1 MAASL
6 ALVDKSAN
14 RRHDPIVALVP
25 PQILWAAAQFAGA
38 DDCKEVLTH
47 ICLRTVPDKGG
58 TESPAVE
65 VTSIDGHRLFRAV
78 IPSTEHFY
86 GHSDTIDNEKGFK
99 LKAKP
104 LRKRVAYAHYA
115 LIRKSG
121 IVEFIGGKKSKTAD
135 TLPTESLSSVNASSH
150 PWDDATFP
158 HTGNLWPDR
167 FGLNTER
174 PIAFKASY
182 LVDFCN
188 VVSKLSL
195 NGIVKMERNGNN
207 TPAVF
212 TCDCD
217 VFSVE
222 ERVTLECLI
231 MPVASLDIVR
241 QYKNELDALDAADL

>member
-1 MAASL
+1 MNNTKPL
-6 ALVDKSAN
+6 TTPIALTFADESAD

-25 PQILWAAAQFAGA
+25 AQILWAAAQFASA

-47 ICLRTVPDKGG
+47 ICLRTVPVRGG

-65 VTSIDGHRLFRAV
+65 ITSTDGHRLFRAA
-78 IPSTEHFY
+78 IPSTDHFFGY
-86 GHSDTIDNEKGFK
+86 SDTIDNEKGFK

-121 IVEFIGGKKSKTAD
+121 IVEFIGGKKARTAD
-135 TLPTESLSSVNASSH
+135 TLPTESLISVNASSH
-150 PWDDATFP
+150 PWEDSTFP

-174 PIAFKASY
+174 PIAFNASY
-182 LVDFCN
+182 LADFCN

-195 NGIVKMERNGNN
+195 NGTVKMERNSNN
-207 TPAVF
+207 TPAVLS
-212 TCDCD
+212 CDCD
-217 VFSVE
+217 IFSVE
-222 ERVTLECLI
+222 NCVTLEYLI
-231 MPVASLDIVR
+231 MPVVIR
-241 QYKNELDALDAADL
+241 G